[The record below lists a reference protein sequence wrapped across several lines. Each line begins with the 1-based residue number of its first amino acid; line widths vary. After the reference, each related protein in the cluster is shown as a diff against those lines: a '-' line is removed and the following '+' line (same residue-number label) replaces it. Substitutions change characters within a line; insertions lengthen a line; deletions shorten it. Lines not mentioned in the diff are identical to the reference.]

1 MTELG
6 VVLAILLAAGGQ
18 KKQGGLRTAGK
29 GENAPAPNSA
39 EKGENAPVRNITA
52 EEARR
57 YMERHSGYALV
68 DVRMPEE
75 YSAGHIPGALNIPL
89 ETILDEDPA
98 GLPDHKQVIL
108 VYCHGGARSAKAAMR
123 LARMGYTGI
132 YCFGGMDTW
141 KGSIVK

>member
-1 MTELG
+1 VTELG
-6 VVLAILLAAGGQ
+6 VVLAIMLASGGR
-18 KKQGGLRTAGK
+18 KKRGGLQTT
-29 GENAPAPNSA
+29 GE
-39 EKGENAPVRNITA
+39 GETSPVRNITA

-57 YMERHSGYALV
+57 YMEHHSGYALV

-75 YSAGHIPGALNIPL
+75 YGAGHIPGAMNIPL
-89 ETILDEDPA
+89 ETIVDEEPA

-123 LARMGYTGI
+123 LAGMGYTGI